1 MLLPHLGYRRL
12 CCLGSM
18 LFGIGLI
25 ASSFANSIIT
35 LFITY
40 GIIFGVGCGFVHFS
54 GVLVIP
60 KFFKFKR
67 GIAYGIA
74 LSGHGIGAWPIG
86 YLMEF
91 LVTNYGFRKTLLL
104 SATLALPLFVG
115 GLTFGSKS
123 AKRKCCKNNSYKIE
137 EWKQEKKQ
145 SVWKNKALLANSIA
159 LWMYGFGYY
168 IPSVH
173 LVMTL
178 LYNYHYSTI

>member
-1 MLLPHLGYRRL
+1 MLLPRLGYRL
-12 CCLGSM
+12 ICCLGSL
-18 LFGIGLI
+18 LFGVGLV

-40 GIIFGVGCGFVHFS
+40 GIIFGIGCGFVHFS

-91 LVTNYGFRKTLLL
+91 LVTNFGFRKTLLL
-104 SATLALPLFVG
+104 SAILALPLFVG

-123 AKRKCCKNNSYKIE
+123 AKKRCCMKNSCKIE
-137 EWKQEKKQ
+137 ERTKQ

-178 LYNYHYSTI
+178 FSFILIIIK